1 MTLAWINPDERLER
15 LVVIAPHGRDY
26 HRLNPTLLIALP
38 ACAAPAGRWLT
49 ADRIFAHQLD
59 RLPCNQ
65 CWPDQ
70 KEATD
75 DGQETN

>member
-1 MTLAWINPDERLER
+1 MTLAWIDHDVRVDR

-26 HRLNPTLLIALP
+26 HRLNPAKLIPAP
-38 ACAAPAGRWLT
+38 ACAVHTARWLT
-49 ADRIFAHQLD
+49 ADIDLAHQLE

-70 KEATD
+70 ED
-75 DGQETN
+75 HE

>member
-26 HRLNPTLLIALP
+26 HRLNPDLLIALP
-38 ACAAPAGRWLT
+38 ACAAHTSRWVT
-49 ADRIFAHQLD
+49 ADIHLAHLLD
-59 RLPCNQ
+59 RRPCTQ

-70 KEATD
+70 KDTN
-75 DGQETN
+75 GQETN